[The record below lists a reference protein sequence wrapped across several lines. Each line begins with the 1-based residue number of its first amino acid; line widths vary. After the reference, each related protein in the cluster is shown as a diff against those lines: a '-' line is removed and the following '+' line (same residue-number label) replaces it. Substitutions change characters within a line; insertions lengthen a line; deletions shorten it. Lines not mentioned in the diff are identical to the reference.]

1 MQLFLSIRN
10 VYKRSR
16 VAIRRCLRLSSEDS
30 RIDAEKARTE
40 VSSVTSDPETERD
53 DAAVAYSG
61 RGYLNAILRQLPNA
75 WRWALL
81 LLPGEGNVR
90 DLDED
95 QSERAEYPLEPD
107 GTVTISTF
115 VRYRM
120 LMKTMVPTLD
130 TPTGESAC
138 LAQPRFREVLLSVLT
153 YDWPHPQEGHAD
165 LAEPLLRLMHK
176 LRTFLAKN
184 EHTDHWM
191 YDILYH
197 EKRHRGALIR
207 AVFVRLRWHLD
218 QRLPYNDLFKSS
230 YFMLYDLLAKES
242 LITPFQLSFRRT
254 SGISFL
260 VETLLA
266 AIPEARSPQRL
277 AQNGLRSTERLI
289 IQLTLLLLDSLIRSR
304 EDNDELL
311 EAVKAGFL
319 AATIR
324 LQHIL
329 PAPDAIEG
337 EKWHTYADR
346 WLNGV
351 ITPALIWPSLL
362 SVFRKRPALLEPIF
376 RPSSEEVWPSIRT
389 TADRLR
395 LLNSRYTL
403 FKRRLKS
410 RQGCSNLKCSESD
423 ATRAS
428 KRNRLSMCSCAAAF
442 YCSSEGQEM
451 HWSSGGHRL
460 TCTNDANTAKLF
472 HLRDGIQTPLSVRPS
487 YLDYHFIKFCA
498 LLEVAAFIGKEK
510 GTVVGEKRTVA
521 TENGPVAIEST
532 VTDHTRY
539 FVKFVDTESGAV
551 EVSSCRAPAAL
562 EEGAV
567 EVLAGVQWVY
577 GVEVII
583 EAASSVSITAPQ
595 QLAEEQKMAMGQ

>member
-1 MQLFLSIRN
+1 LPLRANIFKHPRVKEVI
-10 VYKRSR
+10 SR
-16 VAIRRCLRLSSEDS
+16 LDPS
-30 RIDAEKARTE
+30 RIPTSPLDAHGAQTISQAIQARRIYGHLCNA
-40 VSSVTSDPETERD
+40 VT
-53 DAAVAYSG
+53 YSR
-61 RGYLNAILRQLPNA
+61 RGYLEALLRQLPNS
-75 WRWALL
+75 WRWALF

-90 DLDED
+90 DLDD
-95 QSERAEYPLEPD
+95 DRSERGEYPLEPD
-107 GTVTISTF
+107 GTVAISTF
-115 VRYRM
+115 VQYRM
-120 LMKTMVPTLD
+120 LLKTMVPLLD

-153 YDWPHPQEGHAD
+153 YDWPHSQEGHAD

-176 LRTFLAKN
+176 LRTFLAQN
-184 EHTDHWM
+184 EQTDHWM
-191 YDILYH
+191 YAILCH

-230 YFMLYDLLAKES
+230 YFMLYDLLAKEP
-242 LITPFQLSFRRT
+242 LITPLQLSFRRT
-254 SGISFL
+254 SGISSL

-266 AIPEARSPQRL
+266 AIPEARSPERL
-277 AQNGLRSTERLI
+277 TQNGLRSTERLI

-311 EAVKAGFL
+311 EAVQAGFL

-362 SVFRKRPALLEPIF
+362 SVFRKRTALLEPIF
-376 RPSSEEVWPSIRT
+376 RPASEEVWPSIRT
-389 TADRLR
+389 TADHLR

-410 RQGCSNLKCSESD
+410 LQRQGCSNLE
-423 ATRAS
+423 
-428 KRNRLSMCSCAAAF
+428 RNRLSKCSCAAAF
-442 YCSSEGQEM
+442 YCSSECQEM

-460 TCTNDANTAKLF
+460 TCTNDANTAKLCAPLLYMPLGPF
-472 HLRDGIQTPLSVRPS
+472 LTPDSPS
-487 YLDYHFIKFCA
+487 SRRHSN
-498 LLEVAAFIGKEK
+498 
-510 GTVVGEKRTVA
+510 A
-521 TENGPVAIEST
+521 TP
-532 VTDHTRY
+532 
-539 FVKFVDTESGAV
+539 
-551 EVSSCRAPAAL
+551 RAPEL
-562 EEGAV
+562 PG
-567 EVLAGVQWVY
+567 LSLHR
-577 GVEVII
+577 ILR
-583 EAASSVSITAPQ
+583 AP
-595 QLAEEQKMAMGQ
+595 

>member
-1 MQLFLSIRN
+1 MVSSFEKDFIDFLEAHSGNGQPIRAN
-10 VYKRSR
+10 IFKHPRVKEAISR
-16 VAIRRCLRLSSEDS
+16 LDPS
-30 RIDAEKARTE
+30 RIPTPALDAHGAQSISQAIQAWRLYGHLC
-40 VSSVTSDPETERD
+40 S
-53 DAAVAYSG
+53 AVAYSG
-61 RGYLNAILRQLPNA
+61 RGNLNAILRQLPNA
-75 WRWALL
+75 WRWVLF

-95 QSERAEYPLEPD
+95 RSERAEYPLEPD
-107 GTVTISTF
+107 GTVAISTF

-120 LMKTMVPTLD
+120 LMKTMVPLLD

-184 EHTDHWM
+184 ERTDHWM
-191 YDILYH
+191 YDILCH

-218 QRLPYNDLFKSS
+218 QRLPS
-230 YFMLYDLLAKES
+230 YFMLYNLLAKEP
-242 LITPFQLSFRRT
+242 LITPLQLSFRRT

-277 AQNGLRSTERLI
+277 TQTGLRSTERLI

-319 AATIR
+319 SATIR

-351 ITPALIWPSLL
+351 IAPALIWPSLL

-376 RPSSEEVWPSIRT
+376 RPASEEVWPSIRT

-410 RQGCSNLKCSESD
+410 LQRQGCSNFKCSES
-423 ATRAS
+423 
-428 KRNRLSMCSCAAAF
+428 
-442 YCSSEGQEM
+442 
-451 HWSSGGHRL
+451 
-460 TCTNDANTAKLF
+460 
-472 HLRDGIQTPLSVRPS
+472 
-487 YLDYHFIKFCA
+487 
-498 LLEVAAFIGKEK
+498 
-510 GTVVGEKRTVA
+510 
-521 TENGPVAIEST
+521 
-532 VTDHTRY
+532 
-539 FVKFVDTESGAV
+539 
-551 EVSSCRAPAAL
+551 
-562 EEGAV
+562 
-567 EVLAGVQWVY
+567 
-577 GVEVII
+577 
-583 EAASSVSITAPQ
+583 
-595 QLAEEQKMAMGQ
+595 